1 MINCNMRT
9 LVKTYLSQYIHLYPG
24 EEEKVMGLIEIKQL
38 PKKQVLTQI
47 GEVENYIYIVFKGLL
62 RKYFLKGEEEV
73 ITHIIAEG
81 AALTSGSSFFK
92 QQPSRYIVETLEPC
106 VVMALSY
113 SNYEKLFSIDHR
125 WEKAG
130 RELMQDALLRKEFWI
145 LDNLMHTPRERFLHF
160 VRTYPELLQRVPQ
173 KYLASYLNI
182 QPETFSRLK
191 HLAYQD

>member
-1 MINCNMRT
+1 MRT
-9 LVKTYLSQYIHLYPG
+9 MLKTYLNQYIHLYPG
-24 EEEKVMGLIEIKQL
+24 EEDKILGMFEIKQF
-38 PKKQVLTQI
+38 PKKQVITQM
-47 GEVENYIYIVFKGLL
+47 GEVENCIYVVFRGLL

-81 AALTSGSSFFK
+81 AVLTSGASFFK
-92 QQPSRYIVETLEPC
+92 QQPSLYFVETLEPTT
-106 VVMALSY
+106 VMALSY
-113 SNYEKLFSIDHR
+113 ANYQKLFSIDHR

-130 RELMQDALLRKEFWI
+130 RELIQDALLRKEFWI

-173 KYLASYLNI
+173 KYLASFLNI

>member
-1 MINCNMRT
+1 MF
-9 LVKTYLSQYIHLYPG
+9 
-24 EEEKVMGLIEIKQL
+24 EIKQF
-38 PKKQVLTQI
+38 PKKQVITQM
-47 GEVENYIYIVFKGLL
+47 GEVENCIYVVFRGLL

-81 AALTSGSSFFK
+81 AVLTSGASFFK
-92 QQPSRYIVETLEPC
+92 QQPSLYFVETLEPTT
-106 VVMALSY
+106 VMALSY
-113 SNYEKLFSIDHR
+113 ANYQKLFSIDHR

-130 RELMQDALLRKEFWI
+130 RELIQDALLRKEFWI

-173 KYLASYLNI
+173 KYLASFLNI